1 MCVYASTSVRN
12 FSPHLMTVCVCAFT
26 PRHPPC
32 EPVCVCL
39 SVCTFSFT
47 LLYTQLANQCVC
59 VSVCMSVCALLPLH
73 PPREPVLHGSVLW
86 VWLLCPDNLRARVCI
101 HTCLHMFCL
110 FVLNCVSVRAIAHG
124 DCVNQRVHA
133 HVLDCVSQR
142 VHAHVLDCVSQCA
155 HAHVSAY
162 VLCVCLCLTVC
173 LCVRLHTMTV

>member
-1 MCVYASTSVRN
+1 
-12 FSPHLMTVCVCAFT
+12 
-26 PRHPPC
+26 
-32 EPVCVCL
+32 
-39 SVCTFSFT
+39 
-47 LLYTQLANQCVC
+47 
-59 VSVCMSVCALLPLH
+59 MSVCALLPLH

-142 VHAHVLDCVSQCA
+142 VHAHVLDCVSQCV

-162 VLCVCLCLTVC
+162 VLCVCLCLTVSVRAIAHGDCVSQRVHAHVLDCVSQCAHAHVSAYVLCVCLCSTVC
-173 LCVRLHTMTV
+173 LCVRLHMVTV